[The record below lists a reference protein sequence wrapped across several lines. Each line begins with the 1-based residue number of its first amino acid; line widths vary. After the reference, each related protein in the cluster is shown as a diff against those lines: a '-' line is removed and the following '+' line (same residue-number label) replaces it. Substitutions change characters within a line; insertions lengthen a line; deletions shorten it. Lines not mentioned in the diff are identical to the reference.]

1 MEPSFSCDTLSL
13 SLSFSL
19 SLYLL
24 RTAPCFLSSCLQS
37 YDELLCSIISRI
49 CNVNLSVS
57 DAAWLQSSLPVRSG
71 GLGLRSAVQLA
82 PSAFLA
88 SAAASVELM
97 AKILPV
103 SFCAT
108 VCEADLALSHWYG
121 LFPDGSPAPP
131 PGDDA
136 KFQRARDSPCVVSSL
151 EHLLSDVSDETTKA
165 RLLSVSTPES
175 GAWLHALPV
184 ANLGLK
190 MDDSTIQVSVGLR
203 LGLPLS
209 RPHLCGHC
217 GALVD
222 KFATHPLSCRQSG
235 GRFHRHATV
244 NVIIQQAFTAAAIPV
259 RLEPAGL
266 SRSDGKRPDGVTIV
280 PWECGRCA
288 VWDFTCPDTLAPSYR
303 SAAASDPGAV
313 AALAESRKMS
323 KYSALD
329 STLYRFFPIAI
340 ETMGAFGSR
349 SLRFIKNLGRRIT
362 LHSGDPLATCH
373 FVQRLSVA
381 IQQGN
386 AASILLSN

>member
-1 MEPSFSCDTLSL
+1 M
-13 SLSFSL
+13 
-19 SLYLL
+19 
-24 RTAPCFLSSCLQS
+24 
-37 YDELLCSIISRI
+37 
-49 CNVNLSVS
+49 
-57 DAAWLQSSLPVRSG
+57 
-71 GLGLRSAVQLA
+71 GLRSAVQLA

-97 AKILPV
+97 VKILPV

-131 PGDDA
+131 SGEDA
-136 KFQRARDSPCVVSSL
+136 KFQRAWDSPCVVSSF

-184 ANLGLK
+184 ANLGLR
-190 MDDSTIQVSVGLR
+190 MDDSTIRVSVGLR

-244 NVIIQQAFTAAAIPV
+244 NAIIQRAFTAAAIPT

-266 SRSDGKRPDGVTIV
+266 S
-280 PWECGRCA
+280 
-288 VWDFTCPDTLAPSYR
+288 
-303 SAAASDPGAV
+303 
-313 AALAESRKMS
+313 
-323 KYSALD
+323 
-329 STLYRFFPIAI
+329 
-340 ETMGAFGSR
+340 
-349 SLRFIKNLGRRIT
+349 
-362 LHSGDPLATCH
+362 
-373 FVQRLSVA
+373 
-381 IQQGN
+381 
-386 AASILLSN
+386 